1 MVSILLVKST
11 LFGQLSEG
19 LLSLPR
25 DDEWRLLS
33 FDKLEEFLDMFLS
46 ICEYVLDVNEMD
58 N

>member
-33 FDKLEEFLDMFLS
+33 LDKLEEFLDMFLS